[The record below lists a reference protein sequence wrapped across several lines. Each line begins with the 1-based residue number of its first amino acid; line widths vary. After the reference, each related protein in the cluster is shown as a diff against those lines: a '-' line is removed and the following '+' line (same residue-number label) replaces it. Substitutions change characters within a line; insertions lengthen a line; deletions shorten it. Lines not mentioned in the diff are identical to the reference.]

1 MKKTLENKNYLD
13 NLTVKE
19 KSILLAVLCTLAK
32 IDNHLHST
40 EKSFLNDLAKELGLD
55 FSPRYFSL
63 SDKECIKYVSQI
75 KNRRLAMEIIK
86 YMLILAY
93 TDEDFSDLEGTFIGQ
108 IAEALDLEA
117 SKVAEISS
125 WIIDRII
132 WLEQEALIFEEN

>member
-1 MKKTLENKNYLD
+1 MEKTLENKSYLD
-13 NLTVKE
+13 SLTGKE
-19 KSILLAVLCTLAK
+19 KSTLLAVLCTLAK

-40 EKSFLNDLAKELGLD
+40 EKLFLSDFAKELGLE

-63 SDKECIKYVSQI
+63 SDKDCIKYVSQI

-93 TDEDFSDLEGTFIGQ
+93 TDNDFSDLEGIFIGQ
-108 IAEALDLEA
+108 IAEALNLEA
-117 SKVAEISS
+117 KKVAEISS